1 MASRSDFPLP
11 AGRLEERFVD
21 KHPLYTEGE
30 AAAEAARC
38 LYCFDA
44 PCIPACPTEIDV
56 PTFIKKIATKNLGG
70 SARTILEA
78 NLLGASCARVCPVE
92 ILCEGACVYVP
103 WGRPAISIGR
113 LQRYAMKKG
122 GSPRLLKKAPPSGR
136 SVGLVGAGPASLACA
151 GTLALLGHE
160 AVVYEKDSLP
170 GGLNTTGVAPYKL
183 PVADTLD
190 EVEFLRELGVRI
202 ETGVEIGRNMHGGEL
217 LRRHDAVF
225 LGAGLG
231 SDIPLAVPGAEGPGV
246 VGALE
251 WIRRMKLDPK
261 ASIAGIRR
269 AAVIGGGNT
278 AIDVARELAQL
289 GVSEVR
295 LVYRRSAGEMPAYA
309 HEWLGAKKDGVVL
322 IPNAIVK
329 EVVRQ
334 ASREGGEPGRPE
346 RLRLAVAKDGKPTNE
361 ERAAIQ
367 VDKVVVA
374 IGRSKAPAFVAQ
386 FPGVSVDDSGSVR
399 VDSKTGR
406 TGNPRVF
413 AGGDAANGGK
423 EVVHAVAEGQAAAR
437 AIDAMLQDAA
447 MVRDAS
453 ASRTSRPLGTDPYDD

>member
-1 MASRSDFPLP
+1 MPARSDDFLP
-11 AGRLEERFVD
+11 PGRLEERFAD

-30 AAAEAARC
+30 AAAEASRC

-44 PCIPACPTEIDV
+44 PCIPACPTEIDI
-56 PTFIKKIATKNLGG
+56 PTFIRKIATKNSRGA
-70 SARTILEA
+70 ARTILEA

-113 LQRYAMKKG
+113 LQRYAMEKG
-122 GSPRLLKKAPPSGR
+122 ASPALLGKRPSSGR

-160 AVVYEKDSLP
+160 TVVYERDSLP

-183 PVADTLD
+183 PVADTLR
-190 EVEFLRELGVRI
+190 EVDFLRTLGIRI
-202 ETGVEIGRNMHGGEL
+202 ETGVEIGRDLHGGEL

-225 LGAGLG
+225 LGVGLG
-231 SDIPLAVPGAEGPGV
+231 SDLKLDVPGAEGPGV

-261 ASIAGIRR
+261 ATVVGLRR

-278 AIDVARELAQL
+278 AIDVARELARL
-289 GVSEVR
+289 GVAEVR
-295 LVYRRSAGEMPAYA
+295 LIYRRSAGEMAAYA
-309 HEWLGAKKDGVVL
+309 HEWLEAKQDGVVL

-329 EVVRQ
+329 EIIRQ
-334 ASREGGEPGRPE
+334 GARDGGGPGRPE
-346 RLRLAVAKDGKPTNE
+346 RLRLAVAKDGKATNE
-361 ERAAIQ
+361 ERASIQ

-374 IGRSKAPAFVAQ
+374 IGRSKALPYVTQ
-386 FPGVSVDDSGSVR
+386 FPGVSIDDAGRLR
-399 VDSKTGR
+399 VDPATGR

-437 AIDAMLQDAA
+437 AIDAMLQDPA
-447 MVRDAS
+447 MSRESHRAPGPRAPRRDDS
-453 ASRTSRPLGTDPYDD
+453 ND